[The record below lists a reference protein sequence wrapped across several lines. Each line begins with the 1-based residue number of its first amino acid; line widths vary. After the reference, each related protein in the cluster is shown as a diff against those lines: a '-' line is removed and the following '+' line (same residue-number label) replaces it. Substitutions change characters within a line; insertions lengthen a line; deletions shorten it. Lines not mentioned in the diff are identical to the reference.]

1 MKLLSVK
8 ALWMPLRISSSL
20 ELRADGTF
28 SFRRE
33 AFRYEKII
41 PKDPFV
47 WTHTTASLQPRH
59 PAVAPNHRC
68 FEQSPDGG
76 WMTCASVPADA
87 SAELIR
93 ELRAL
98 LARPE
103 ALASLVADLHMR
115 ALVEAG
121 LGTGGVRVSIS
132 LDYAT
137 GTGRTRRAGG
147 QMRVAALGAAG
158 AVLVESRWEYD
169 RATKPLMDWPYD
181 KSKALTKLAG
191 LWRSCGTLVA
201 RRQGAAL
208 RALLYPSPAARWK
221 R

>member
-20 ELRADGTF
+20 DLRADGTF

-33 AFRYEKII
+33 AFRYEKLA
-41 PKDPFV
+41 PAAQFT

-76 WMTCASVPADA
+76 WRACASVPAA
-87 SAELIR
+87 AQTELIR

-115 ALVEAG
+115 ALVDAG
-121 LGTGGVRVSIS
+121 ISTGSIRVSIS
-132 LDYAT
+132 LDYAIDAV
-137 GTGRTRRAGG
+137 RARRAGG
-147 QMRVAALGAAG
+147 QMRVAALDASG
-158 AVLVESRWEYD
+158 AVLVASRWEYGN
-169 RATKPLMDWPYD
+169 ATKPLMDLPYG
-181 KSKALTKLAG
+181 SSRAITKLAG
-191 LWRSCGTLVA
+191 LWRSCDALVT

-208 RALLYPSPAARWK
+208 RALLYPTTGR
-221 R
+221 RL